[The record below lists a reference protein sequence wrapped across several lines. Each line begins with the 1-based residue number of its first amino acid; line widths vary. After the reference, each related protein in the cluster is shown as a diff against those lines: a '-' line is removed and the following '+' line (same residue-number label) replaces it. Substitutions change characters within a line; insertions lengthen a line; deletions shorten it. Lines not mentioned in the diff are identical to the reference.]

1 MINKMLASVFLLLGF
16 LAAGVLGTDTEL
28 LFLWPGA
35 ALLGLAAVVA
45 GISWRMRIY
54 SAPSD
59 LCLLSV
65 VVFVG
70 YMVGRGLL
78 SPVSSHARVDIVMLL
93 SGFVTYVLTATTMSH
108 PRWRIAL
115 LATVALLVIGNLV
128 VGFIHF
134 SGGWSFHVV
143 PHFARTFSEGR
154 VGGFFNN
161 ANHLAAFLTVAM
173 MLLGGVIAFGR
184 ASVTWKLLLGFL
196 CFAAAVEVVLTRSRA
211 GMAGLAVAACVF
223 ILLSLWLVWR
233 TNRHLFTLV
242 LIGGGAFTL
251 ISTGVLYQVAAEPIK
266 QRLAGSPLET
276 DVRLGIWQS
285 ALQQY
290 ALAPATGMGAR
301 MFTEYGQTF
310 RSPETP
316 IYQPDPVFAHN
327 EYVQM
332 LADYGW
338 VGLSLLAIVILLHL
352 VNGLRFF
359 KWFIQWRFMET
370 SEVRSDSL
378 GLAVGSLA
386 ALVGSLVH
394 AAFEFHFHV
403 GAMVI
408 MGGILAGVLMNPG
421 FSLESHTPLRI
432 PFLRPVSKV
441 ALALAGAALLGTTL
455 RWAPADYAASEAAL
469 AAGRGDT
476 EGEMTWLE
484 RALKSDPQNAELHY
498 RRGLARLRNGLNP
511 ATEDGKAALE
521 LVAEDFR
528 TAVDINPWRYL
539 YAVALTDALDA
550 QGRTSEALVSA
561 MMAIRAAPQ
570 HEEARLALAMHYTRT
585 GELEDAERA
594 FLWARQS
601 SAQHIGEEASSLDF
615 YREMLRL
622 GQLLAQQK

>member
-1 MINKMLASVFLLLGF
+1 MINKMLASVLLLLGF

-65 VVFVG
+65 IIFVG
-70 YMVGRGLL
+70 YMLGRGLL

-93 SGFVTYVLTATTMSH
+93 SGFVAYLLTATTMSH

-134 SGGWSFHVV
+134 SGSWSFHVV
-143 PHFARTFSEGR
+143 PHFARSFSEGR

-161 ANHLAAFLTVAM
+161 ANHLAAFLSMAM

-184 ASVTWKLLLGFL
+184 ANVTWKLLLGFL

-211 GMAGLAVAACVF
+211 GMAGLGVAACLF
-223 ILLSLWLVWR
+223 IVLSLWLVWR

-242 LIGGGAFTL
+242 LIGGGVFTL
-251 ISTGVLYQVAAEPIK
+251 ISAGVLYQVAAEPIK

-290 ALAPATGMGAR
+290 ALSPATGMGAR

-338 VGLSLLAIVILLHL
+338 VGLSLLGIVISLHL

-378 GLAVGSLA
+378 GLAVGSIA
-386 ALVGSLVH
+386 ALVGALVH

-408 MGGILAGVLMNPG
+408 MGSVLAGVLMNPG
-421 FSLESHTPLRI
+421 FSLESHTPLRV
-432 PFLRPVSKV
+432 PFLRPVSKL
-441 ALALAGAALLGTTL
+441 ALALAGAALLGITI

-476 EGEMTWLE
+476 EGEITWLE

-511 ATEDGKAALE
+511 STDEGKAELE

-550 QGRTSEALVSA
+550 QGRNSEALVSA

-585 GELEDAERA
+585 GELEDAEKA

-601 SAQHIGEEASSLDF
+601 SAQHLGAEASSFDY

-622 GQLLAQQK
+622 GRLLAEQR

>member
-1 MINKMLASVFLLLGF
+1 ML
-16 LAAGVLGTDTEL
+16 
-28 LFLWPGA
+28 
-35 ALLGLAAVVA
+35 
-45 GISWRMRIY
+45 
-54 SAPSD
+54 
-59 LCLLSV
+59 
-65 VVFVG
+65 
-70 YMVGRGLL
+70 GRGLL
-78 SPVSSHARVDIVMLL
+78 SPVGSHARVDIVMLL
-93 SGFVTYVLTATTMSH
+93 SGFVTYLLTATTMSH

-115 LATVALLVIGNLV
+115 LGTIALMVIGNLV

-134 SGGWSFHVV
+134 SGSWSFHVV

-161 ANHLAAFLTVAM
+161 ANHLAAFLSVSII
-173 MLLGGVIAFGR
+173 LVGGIIAFGR

-233 TNRHLFTLV
+233 TNRHLFIMV
-242 LIGGGAFTL
+242 LIGGGVFTL
-251 ISTGVLYQVAAEPIK
+251 ISTGVLYQVAMEPIK

-285 ALQQY
+285 GLQQY
-290 ALAPATGMGAR
+290 ALSPATGMGSR

-310 RSPETP
+310 RSPNTP
-316 IYQPDPVFAHN
+316 IYQPDPVFVHN
-327 EYVQM
+327 EYLQM

-338 VGLSLLAIVILLHL
+338 VGISLLVLVILLHL
-352 VNGLRFF
+352 GNGLRFLD
-359 KWFIQWRFMET
+359 WFIQWRFLET

-378 GLAVGSLA
+378 GLTVGSLA
-386 ALVGSLVH
+386 ALIGALVH

-408 MGGILAGVLMNPG
+408 MGSVLAGVLMNPG
-421 FSLESHTPLRI
+421 FSLESHTPLRV

-455 RWAPADYAASEAAL
+455 RWASADYAASGASL
-469 AAGRGDT
+469 AAMRGDT
-476 EGEMTWLE
+476 DGELSLLQ
-484 RALKSDPQNAELHY
+484 RALKNDPRNAELY
-498 RRGLARLRNGLNP
+498 FRRGLARLRNGLNP
-511 ATEDGKAALE
+511 STAKGKAMLE
-521 LVAEDFR
+521 LIAEDFR
-528 TAVDINPWRYL
+528 TAVELNPWRYL

-550 QGRTSEALVSA
+550 QGRSSEALVSA

-585 GELEDAERA
+585 GELEAAERA

-622 GQLLAQQK
+622 GRLLAQQK